1 MYITVVPNRKSSP
14 AVLLRE
20 SFRENGKVKNRTL
33 ANLTSWPPDKVEA
46 LKGVLKGVKLV
57 PVDAVFDIVRS
68 LPHGHVAAVRGA
80 LRRLGLHTL
89 LGARRSRRRDIVEAM
104 LVARI
109 IDPRSKLATCR
120 GLDTT
125 TAFSSLGDELG
136 VGEVGVHEL
145 YDALD
150 WLLTRQ
156 PAIEKKLAAVHLES
170 DGLALYDLSATYF
183 EGRTCP
189 LAKLGY
195 PRGSKKGKLQ
205 VNFGLLCDREGRPV
219 SVQVYEGNVAD
230 PSTVGDQVAKVRDE
244 FGLDTVVFV
253 GDRGMLTSA
262 RIREDLEP
270 NGMGWITSLRAPQ
283 VRKLATCGAFQM
295 SLFDDRDLAEIT
307 HSSFPGERLI
317 VCKNPQL
324 AAERKRK
331 RLAMLDDTE
340 RKLEKIRA
348 ATQRRS
354 RALRGK
360 DKIGVRVGRVLERSR
375 MAKHFRLSIEKDSFT
390 YERDTSNIERE
401 AELDGVYI
409 IRSNVSSEKLDAKA
423 VVGAYK
429 DLQQVERAFRSYKTV
444 DLHVRPIHHRAENRV
459 RAHIFLCMLAY
470 YVEWHMR
477 RALAPMLFDDD
488 DKSGAASKRKSIV
501 APAQRSDSALAK
513 AATKNT
519 NDGLPVHS
527 FQTLLADLAT
537 ITKNRV
543 ASKIAGLEFDRITR
557 PTPLQDRAFEL
568 LEVSL

>member
-1 MYITVVPNRKSSP
+1 
-14 AVLLRE
+14 
-20 SFRENGKVKNRTL
+20 
-33 ANLTSWPPDKVEA
+33 
-46 LKGVLKGVKLV
+46 
-57 PVDAVFDIVRS
+57 
-68 LPHGHVAAVRGA
+68 
-80 LRRLGLHTL
+80 
-89 LGARRSRRRDIVEAM
+89 
-104 LVARI
+104 
-109 IDPRSKLATCR
+109 
-120 GLDTT
+120 
-125 TAFSSLGDELG
+125 
-136 VGEVGVHEL
+136 VGVHEL

-156 PAIEKKLAAVHLES
+156 PAIEKKLAAAHLER

-219 SVQVYEGNVAD
+219 SVQLYGGNVAD

-244 FGLDTVVFV
+244 FGLDMVVFV

-262 RIREDLEP
+262 RIREDLQP

-283 VRKLATCGAFQM
+283 VRKLALGGAFQM
-295 SLFDDRDLAEIT
+295 SLFDHRDLAEIT

-331 RLAMLDDTE
+331 RNAMLDDTE
-340 RKLEKIRA
+340 RKLEKILA

-360 DKIGVRVGRVLERSR
+360 DTIGVRVGRVLERTK
-375 MAKHFRLSIEKDSFT
+375 MGKHFRLSIEEDSFA
-390 YERDTSNIERE
+390 YERDIDSIKRE

-409 IRSNVSSEKLDAKA
+409 IRSNVSSEKLDAEA
-423 VVGAYK
+423 LVGAYK
-429 DLQQVERAFRSYKTV
+429 DLQHVERAFRSYKTV

-470 YVEWHMR
+470 YLQWHMR
-477 RALAPMLFDDD
+477 RALAPMLFARRSDLT
-488 DKSGAASKRKSIV
+488 RPWTRPQQR
-501 APAQRSDSALAK
+501 APATGYPCTVSRLSWLTLPPLPRTGLHPGAPVWSSTGSPGPPPCRPAPSSFSKSPCSQYMIPRSRANSVL
-513 AATKNT
+513 T
-519 NDGLPVHS
+519 
-527 FQTLLADLAT
+527 
-537 ITKNRV
+537 
-543 ASKIAGLEFDRITR
+543 
-557 PTPLQDRAFEL
+557 QDFACFA
-568 LEVSL
+568 V